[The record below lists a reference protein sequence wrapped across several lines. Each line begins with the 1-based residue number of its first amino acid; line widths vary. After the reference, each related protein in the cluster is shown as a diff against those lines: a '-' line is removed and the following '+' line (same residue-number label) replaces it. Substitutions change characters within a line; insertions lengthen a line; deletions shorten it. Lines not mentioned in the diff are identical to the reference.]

1 MSRRIGASCSHCN
14 CVAYKRRLSKPLGHG
29 KARHLETHGLLRPGT
44 RWLCAGA
51 HKDVIENLP
60 ITSQVGKLESMISS
74 LDDLKLE
81 PQYPQSRNI
90 MRPANTEEL
99 NAARVLDEDE
109 SPTNVSLNSQ
119 DK

>member
-1 MSRRIGASCSHCN
+1 
-14 CVAYKRRLSKPLGHG
+14 
-29 KARHLETHGLLRPGT
+29 
-44 RWLCAGA
+44 
-51 HKDVIENLP
+51 
-60 ITSQVGKLESMISS
+60 MISS